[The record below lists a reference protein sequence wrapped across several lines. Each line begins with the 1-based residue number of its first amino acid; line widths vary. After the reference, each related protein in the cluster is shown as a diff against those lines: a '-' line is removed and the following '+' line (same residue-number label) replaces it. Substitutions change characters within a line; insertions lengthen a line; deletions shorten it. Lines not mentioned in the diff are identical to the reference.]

1 MVIDDLFD
9 DPDFERELNE
19 DNGEEDDFLDGLF
32 DDKET
37 EGLGM
42 NEAGGL
48 LDGVFGSSEPLLPF
62 KREKRPARLDITKN
76 SKKNHTNV
84 QRYTKKELEDQLK
97 KDYRYM
103 KGKNYMM
110 IQPFA
115 MMADYFY
122 KKKKSDEDEIADDGK
137 NVEYDYVFV
146 IGRLPKWKSTEEF
159 KGKPYVIGEC
169 MFVRK
174 GIYEVD
180 GEQKLLLPH
189 FALVVKKK
197 YKVIK
202 TKRIRDVLAPLKQ
215 RLRTGKPYGIYK
227 EFPKLIRRAK

>member
-1 MVIDDLFD
+1 MIIDDLFD
-9 DPDFERELNE
+9 DPDFEKELN
-19 DNGEEDDFLDGLF
+19 DDGGEDDFMKGLF
-32 DDKET
+32 DDEEDAK
-37 EGLGM
+37 GLGM

-48 LDGVFGSSEPLLPF
+48 LDGMFGSSEPILPF

-76 SKKNHTNV
+76 SKSNHRNV
-84 QRYTKKELEDQLK
+84 QRYTKKEMAEQLK
-97 KDYRYM
+97 KDHRYM
-103 KGKNYMM
+103 KGKRYMM

-122 KKKKSDEDEIADDGK
+122 KKKKSDEDAIRDDLK
-137 NVEYDYVFV
+137 NVEFDYVFV

-159 KGKPYVIGEC
+159 KGKAYVIGEC

-174 GIYEVD
+174 GIYDVD
-180 GEQKLLLPH
+180 GERKLLLPH

-227 EFPKLIRRAK
+227 EFPKLVERAK